1 MVWEVIERVW
11 SGYGVCVVRVWCVC
25 GESMV
30 WEVIERVWSGYGV
43 CVVRV
48 WCGRC

>member
-1 MVWEVIERVW
+1 M
-11 SGYGVCVVRVWCVC
+11 VRVWCVC

-48 WCGRC
+48 WCGR